1 MDIITIEDMLL
12 IGMFGLIGLGFTLA
26 LVADVCERVYAR
38 IMNTL
43 TSTNIEEGEYH
54 HVTKE

>member
-12 IGMFGLIGLGFTLA
+12 IGIFGLIGLGFTLA
-26 LVADVCERVYAR
+26 LVADFCERVYAR

-43 TSTNIEEGEYH
+43 TSTNIEEGEYN
-54 HVTKE
+54 HVTQE